1 MTGLKY
7 KDVIENFTYFQK
19 DNAPCH
25 KCRYV
30 EQYKIGQG
38 IKCLSWPPYSPDL
51 HVIDNVWS
59 VLKRKMKQRLFNNFH
74 KFKEAEIHQTCIAS
88 CALLLKRVNTCRKSS
103 GGFINY

>member
-59 VLKRKMKQRLFNNFH
+59 VLKRKMNQRLFNNFQ
-74 KFKEAEIHQTCIAS
+74 KFKDAIEVMWFNDAEIHRTCIAS
-88 CALLLKRVNTCRKSS
+88 YNSFNKVC
-103 GGFINY
+103 